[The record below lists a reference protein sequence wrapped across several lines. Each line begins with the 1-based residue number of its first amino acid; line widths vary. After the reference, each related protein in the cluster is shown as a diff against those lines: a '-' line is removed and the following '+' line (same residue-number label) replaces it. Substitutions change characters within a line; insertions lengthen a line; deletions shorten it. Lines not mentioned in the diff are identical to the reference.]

1 MIIAAVVLVLCIAA
15 VLTAMYRS
23 GSFIKSFFITALQ
36 GLASLIAVNVTGLLT
51 GVTLSVNWYT
61 LSAVSFFGMP
71 AAISLTVLKF
81 IFR

>member
-1 MIIAAVVLVLCIAA
+1 MTAAVVVILCIIA
-15 VLTAMYRS
+15 VLTAMYKS
-23 GSFIKSFFITALQ
+23 GSFAKSLFISALQ

-61 LSAVSFFGMP
+61 LISAAFFGMP
-71 AAISLTVLKF
+71 ATVALTVTKF